1 MLDIDKIITPSAIM
15 RAVSY
20 VWKIPIETI
29 LEDNQTK
36 KVCEPRHICMY
47 MMSKYLDSSLEEIGQ
62 ILTTQGGH
70 KFDHTLVI
78 HAKNKVE
85 SIREYDSSYNDKCA
99 FVERFLKG
107 ETNLEDYMGHSEKKK
122 ELAKLV
128 KIVAKSKKL
137 IDKFL
142 DDPDER
148 FVKDVEVVKREMMDI
163 VYHISKRIAAI
174 RQKLWKRHSTGTTD
188 KL

>member
-1 MLDIDKIITPSAIM
+1 MH
-15 RAVSY
+15 AVSY

-29 LEDNQTK
+29 LEDNKTK
-36 KVCEPRHICMY
+36 KVCEPRQVCMAMISIY
-47 MMSKYLDSSLEEIGQ
+47 CNFTFKEIGE
-62 ILTTQGGH
+62 ILTTQEGKNFNH
-70 KFDHTLVI
+70 ATII
-78 HAKNKVE
+78 HARRTVQNL
-85 SIREYDSSYNDKCA
+85 REYNSSYNDKCA